1 MQSFG
6 NGCGFKYQ
14 LTRLNTPDLP
24 LLMSERRDFWWA
36 FGKPHTSIPFGL
48 LGIWNLLHHPHV
60 KGHACKSFHLFCCT
74 KKKEKKKARVDW
86 GSNCWRAKRT
96 KKMKSIGYEKRKK
109 QKKAFFLPR
118 LLLLPPPLP
127 PHSSPVPFRAFWTFR
142 FAIRRL
148 SLLRLTLT
156 SHYCGGQ

>member
-1 MQSFG
+1 MQSFA

-109 QKKAFFLPR
+109 QKR
-118 LLLLPPPLP
+118 
-127 PHSSPVPFRAFWTFR
+127 HSSSLASSCFPSSSPTFIPCTVLPSR
-142 FAIRRL
+142 FVHFEPSDSPSDGSRFFVSR
-148 SLLRLTLT
+148 
-156 SHYCGGQ
+156 